1 MSQLQRIAISPK
13 QLQNN
18 TIVLGKEQHHYLAR
32 VLRLNNGDKFIAID
46 GTGKWWLSKLQDD
59 YGEVIEALEVKTEL
73 PASIILLLALPKGN
87 GFDEVVRVCTELGV
101 DKIVPVIST
110 RTLLNPSSQKLE
122 RWRRI
127 ATEAA
132 EQSERAF
139 VPMIYEPVS
148 LKAGLSLFEAE
159 HKYICEGRGDY
170 PHLLECWRLSQVMT
184 TNQITIIIAIG
195 PEGGWS
201 QQELEVAADA
211 GFEGVSLGKRILR
224 AVTAPVVALSILAA
238 ELESNTEFDPP
249 NPPASGG

>member
-1 MSQLQRIAISPK
+1 MSQLQRIAISPN
-13 QLQNN
+13 QLQDNR
-18 TIVLGKEQHHYLAR
+18 IVLAKEQHHYLAR

-46 GTGKWWLSKLQDD
+46 GTGKWWLSKLHDD

-87 GFDEVVRVCTELGV
+87 AFDEVVRVCTELGV

-139 VPMIYEPVS
+139 VPIIYEPVS

-159 HKYICEGRGDY
+159 YKYICEGRGDY
-170 PHLLECWRLSQVMT
+170 PHLLECWRQRVASQ
-184 TNQITIIIAIG
+184 NQITVVVAIG

-201 QQELEVAADA
+201 QEELEVAVNE
-211 GFEGVSLGKRILR
+211 GFQGVSLGRRILR

-249 NPPASGG
+249 NPA

>member
-1 MSQLQRIAISPK
+1 MAQLQRIAVSPN

-18 TIVLGKEQHHYLAR
+18 RIALTKEQHHYLAR

-46 GTGKWWLSKLQDD
+46 GTEKWWLSKLQDE

-73 PASIILLLALPKGN
+73 PVSIALLMALPKGS
-87 GFDEVVRVCTELGV
+87 GFDDIVRVCTELGV
-101 DKIVPVIST
+101 EKIVPVIST
-110 RTLLNPSSQKLE
+110 RTILNPSSQKLE

-127 ATEAA
+127 AAEAA
-132 EQSERAF
+132 EQSERSF
-139 VPMIYEPVS
+139 VPIIYEPIS
-148 LKAGLSLFEAE
+148 LKAGLCLFEAE

-170 PHLLECWRLSQVMT
+170 PHLLNCWRQRVASQ
-184 TNQITIIIAIG
+184 NQITVVVAIG

-201 QQELEVAADA
+201 QEELEVAVTE
-211 GFEGVSLGKRILR
+211 GFQGVSLGRRILR

-249 NPPASGG
+249 NPA

>member
-1 MSQLQRIAISPK
+1 MAQLQRIAISPN
-13 QLQNN
+13 QLQDNK
-18 TIVLGKEQHHYLAR
+18 IVLAKEQHHYLVR
-32 VLRLNNGDKFIAID
+32 VLRLNNGDQFIAID

-73 PASIILLLALPKGN
+73 TASIILLLALPKGN

-127 ATEAA
+127 AAEAA
-132 EQSERAF
+132 EQSERVF
-139 VPMIYEPVS
+139 VPMIYEPIS
-148 LKAGLSLFEAE
+148 LKEGLCLFEAE

-170 PHLLECWRLSQVMT
+170 PHLLESWRLSQVMGE
-184 TNQITIIIAIG
+184 QITIIIAIG

-201 QQELEVAADA
+201 QQELEIAANS
-211 GFEGVSLGKRILR
+211 GFQGVSLGKRILR
-224 AVTAPVVALSILAA
+224 AVTAPIVALSILAA
-238 ELESNTEFDPP
+238 ELESNTKFDPP
-249 NPPASGG
+249 NPP